1 MAVMIGVS
9 NRGLARD
16 VGLFAA
22 CLFAALLAGHLIFL
36 VSADSANH
44 STIAYLGRLWA
55 ILFFAPCLVLSYFA
69 RRLAVLQSIALFLVA
84 YVAVERFDYVP
95 FFHRATLI
103 PVQPS
108 KEYLV
113 TTAAGCALAA
123 FLGVLGALLKKY
135 TAKKRS
141 QG

>member
-1 MAVMIGVS
+1 VSVMIGVG

-22 CLFAALLAGHLIFL
+22 CLFAALPAGHLIFL
-36 VSADSANH
+36 DSANH

-55 ILFFAPCLVLSYFA
+55 VLFFVPCLVLSYFA
-69 RRLAVLQSIALFLVA
+69 RRFAVLQSIALFLVA
-84 YVAVERFDYVP
+84 YVAVDWFDYVP
-95 FFHRATLI
+95 FFHRAALI
-103 PVQPS
+103 PAHPS

-135 TAKKRS
+135 TTKKRS

>member
-1 MAVMIGVS
+1 MARKSTAAI
-9 NRGLARD
+9 RKLARD
-16 VGLFAA
+16 VGLFAT
-22 CLFAALLAGHLIFL
+22 CLFAAVIAGHLMFL
-36 VSADSANH
+36 VGVDSANH
-44 STIAYLGRLWA
+44 STIANLGRLWVF
-55 ILFFAPCLVLSYFA
+55 LFFAPCLVLSYFA
-69 RRLAVLQSIALFLVA
+69 RRLPVLQSIALFLVA

-103 PVQPS
+103 PVHLS

-113 TTAAGCALAA
+113 TTAAGFALAA

-135 TAKKRS
+135 MTKNRS